1 MTKEIITVKDL
12 KVAYGDFVLFDDINF
27 DVGVMR
33 IRRNGSDGGHNGIK
47 SIIFPSTKKTSLSS
61 WAPAAAAKAAC
72 CGF

>member
-27 DVGVMR
+27 
-33 IRRNGSDGGHNGIK
+33 
-47 SIIFPSTKKTSLSS
+47 PSTKKTSLSS